1 MSKFIALCEKVETF
15 LKEQGEMPQPAPNAD
30 PNAAVPPGQP
40 VDQNLNLTSPEDEK
54 NSEIQEVDNTTLEAL
69 IQTLVNFYQD
79 KEQTLSAESIERI
92 SKLPTS
98 INRDNSEET
107 VIALMDIFKTASMPN
122 SSSI

>member
-1 MSKFIALCEKVETF
+1 MSKFTALCEKVETF
-15 LKEQGEMPQPAPNAD
+15 LKEQGEMPQPD

-40 VDQNLNLTSPEDEK
+40 VDQNLNLTSPEDEQ
-54 NSEIQEVDNTTLEAL
+54 NSEIQEVDNTTLERL

-79 KEQTLSAESIERI
+79 KEQTLSAESIDRI

-98 INRDNSEET
+98 INKNNSEET
-107 VIALMDIFKTASMPN
+107 VMTLMDIFKTASMPN